1 MLASSSMENDRIENA
16 IAELRTEMLAGFA
29 TVNERFDG
37 VNERFDGVDA
47 RFDGVEGR
55 LGAVEGRL
63 DSVAT
68 ELEETR
74 THLTTLIESVRDDV
88 RIFAEAHVA
97 LEQRVTTLEQRPR

>member
-29 TVNERFDG
+29 T